1 MSVDLQTATAV
12 PPELL
17 EGARALTAQA
27 KALVLGM
34 RTGIHR
40 SRLRGGGSEFSEYT
54 PYSPGDDLR
63 HVDWK
68 VLGRTDKYVVRRY
81 LADRV
86 TRVRLLVDR
95 SGSMAFGTT
104 GGRPPADWGPRP
116 ATKWEAARLL
126 TLALAFTFL
135 RQGDPVGLAMVQPN
149 APPDVPPRAGESRL
163 GMLAA
168 RLVDM
173 PAQGR
178 GDLRS
183 AVSSTAARGRRD
195 LVVVVSDLLVDEGD
209 EWMDALGVHA
219 ARGRE
224 AWVVHV
230 VDPAEIDFPYEE
242 PTLFRDLE
250 GAGDLSLNP
259 REAGRSYR
267 EEFAAFLEDRREACL
282 DRGVRYL
289 RVNTADP
296 LSEAL
301 GRFLEA

>member
-1 MSVDLQTATAV
+1 MRATAI

-17 EGARALTAQA
+17 EGARALSVQA
-27 KALVLGM
+27 KALVLGL
-34 RTGIHR
+34 RTGMHR

-54 PYSPGDDLR
+54 AYSPGDDLR

-68 VLGRTDKYVVRRY
+68 VLGRTDRYVVRRY

-104 GGRPPADWGPRP
+104 ANRTGGDWGPWP

-126 TLALAFTFL
+126 TLALGFTFL
-135 RQGDPVGLAMVQPN
+135 RQGDPVGLSLVQSGGPS
-149 APPDVPPRAGESRL
+149 VLPPRGGESRL
-163 GMLAA
+163 GVLASQLLAEPA
-168 RLVDM
+168 R
-173 PAQGR
+173 GR

-183 AVSSTAARGRRD
+183 AVEDTAARGRRD
-195 LVVVVSDLLVDEGD
+195 LVVVISDLLVDEGD
-209 EWMDALGVHA
+209 QWLDALAVHS

-224 AWVVHV
+224 AWVLHV

-250 GAGDLSLNP
+250 GDGDLSLNP
-259 REAGRSYR
+259 REAGRGYR
-267 EEFAAFLEDRREACL
+267 EEFSAFLNERREACL
-282 DRGVRYL
+282 DRGIRYL
-289 RVNTADP
+289 LVNTGEP
-296 LSEAL
+296 LSDAL
-301 GRFLEA
+301 GRFLEG

>member
-1 MSVDLQTATAV
+1 MSLGPAQRPNI

-17 EGARALTAQA
+17 EGARALSAQA
-27 KALVLGM
+27 RALVLGM

-63 HVDWK
+63 HLDWK
-68 VLGRTDKYVVRRY
+68 VLGRTDRYVVRRY

-86 TRVRLLVDR
+86 TAVRVLVDR

-104 GGRPPADWGPRP
+104 GGRAAADWGPWP
-116 ATKWEAARLL
+116 ATKWDAARLL
-126 TLALAFTFL
+126 TLALGFTFL
-135 RQGDPVGLAMVQPN
+135 RQGDPVGLSMIQPH
-149 APPDVPPRAGESRL
+149 APPALPPKGGESRL
-163 GMLAA
+163 GVLAS
-168 RLVDM
+168 RLLAS
-173 PAQGR
+173 PAEGR
-178 GDLRS
+178 GDLRR
-183 AVSSTAARGRRD
+183 AVEDVAARGRRD
-195 LVVVVSDLLVDEGD
+195 LVVVVSDLLVEEGD
-209 EWMDALGVHA
+209 RWLDSLAVHT

-224 AWVVHV
+224 AWVLHV
-230 VDPAEIDFPYEE
+230 VDPAEISFPYEE

-282 DRGVRYL
+282 DRGIRYL
-289 RVNTADP
+289 RVNTGEP
-296 LSEAL
+296 LSGAL
-301 GRFLEA
+301 GRFLEG